1 MNRIVIIKIM
11 FANLHY
17 VVYVYYQR
25 SIATSL
31 CVDCTSIRDADGES
45 KKMSVVLSRKHALEL
60 EVK

>member
-1 MNRIVIIKIM
+1 M

-17 VVYVYYQR
+17 AVYVYYQR

-45 KKMSVVLSRKHALEL
+45 KRTAVVLARKHALEL